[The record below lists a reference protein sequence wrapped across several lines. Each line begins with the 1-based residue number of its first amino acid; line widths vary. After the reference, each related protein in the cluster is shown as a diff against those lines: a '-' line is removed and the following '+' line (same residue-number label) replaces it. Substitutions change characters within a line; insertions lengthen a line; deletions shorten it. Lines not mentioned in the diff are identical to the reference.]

1 MCSMMYSQL
10 GKILEGLQEEFF
22 SSKKQVDFAKAF
34 ERISARY
41 RAESGFFLQTEEERK
56 AYLFTRLPGTFSAV
70 SKVLEELVARCP
82 NLPIQSF
89 LDVGAGPGTGM
100 WAALELFNDLE
111 KCTLLEKD
119 RLFMELG
126 KELVKRS
133 SSSCIQKA
141 VWKSCD
147 IEKTFEVD
155 SHDLVLLSYSIGEL
169 KESSWAPLLQILWK
183 ATNKAL
189 VIVEPGTPS
198 GYAKL
203 MKIREILK
211 NLGGHIW
218 APCPHA
224 LSCPLLK
231 GDWCHFSTRVPRSS
245 IHRQL
250 KSADLGYE
258 DEKFSYLIFGKEAIS
273 PIQARVIRRPLKH
286 SGHVELITCQEEG
299 IKKEIYSKK
308 DKETYKQRK
317 KLDWGD
323 SF

>member
-1 MCSMMYSQL
+1 MRNSEL
-10 GKILEGLQEEFF
+10 GRVLEELQEEFF
-22 SSKKQVDFAKAF
+22 SSKKQADFAKAF

-41 RAESGFFLQTEEERK
+41 RKESGSFLQTEEERK

-70 SKVLEELVARCP
+70 SKVLEELTIRCP
-82 NLPIQSF
+82 TLSVSSF
-89 LDVGAGPGTGM
+89 LDIGAGPGTGM
-100 WAALELFNDLE
+100 WAVFEFFKDLT

-126 KELVKRS
+126 KELAKRS
-133 SSSCIQKA
+133 IPYATQNA
-141 VWKSCD
+141 TWKNCD
-147 IEKTFEVD
+147 VEKSFEID
-155 SHDLVLLSYSIGEL
+155 SHDLTLLSYSIGEL
-169 KESSWAPLLQILWK
+169 REASWEPLLTTLWK
-183 ATNKAL
+183 ATNKAI

-211 NLGGHIW
+211 GLGGYIW

-224 LSCPLLK
+224 LACPLLK
-231 GDWCHFSTRVPRSS
+231 GDWCHFSVRVPRSS
-245 IHRQL
+245 LHRQL

-258 DEKFSYLIFGKEAIS
+258 DEKFSYLIFGKE
-273 PIQARVIRRPLKH
+273 PIDFFQARVIRRPMQH
-286 SGHVELITCQEEG
+286 SGHMELMTCQKEG

-308 DKETYKQRK
+308 DKETYKLRK
-317 KLDWGD
+317 KLEWGD

>member
-1 MCSMMYSQL
+1 MRDSEL
-10 GKILEGLQEEFF
+10 GVILEGLQEEFF
-22 SSKKQVDFAKAF
+22 VSKKQTDFAKAF
-34 ERISARY
+34 ERISSRY

-70 SKVLEELVARCP
+70 SKALKEMMLRQ
-82 NLPIQSF
+82 NDLTIQSF

-100 WAALELFNDLE
+100 WAMSELFEGLE

-126 KELVKRS
+126 KELAKRS
-133 SSSCIQKA
+133 SSMVIQNATWKNCDVEKA
-141 VWKSCD
+141 
-147 IEKTFEVD
+147 FEVD
-155 SHDLVLLSYSIGEL
+155 PHDLVLLSYSIGEL
-169 KESSWAPLLQILWK
+169 KEASWEPLLTTLWK
-183 ATNKAL
+183 ATNKAI

-211 NLGGHIW
+211 NLGAYIW
-218 APCPHA
+218 APCPHD

-231 GDWCHFSTRVPRSS
+231 GDWCHFSVRVPRSS

-250 KSADLGYE
+250 KSGDLGYE
-258 DEKFSYLIFGKEAIS
+258 DEKFSYLVFGKEKAS
-273 PIQARVIRRPLKH
+273 PFQARVIRRPLPH
-286 SGHVELITCQEEG
+286 SGHIELITCQSEG
-299 IKKEIYSKK
+299 VKKEVYSKK
-308 DKETYKQRK
+308 NKEIYKQRK

>member
-1 MCSMMYSQL
+1 MMYSQL

-22 SSKKQVDFAKAF
+22 SSKKQADFAKAF

-41 RAESGFFLQTEEERK
+41 RAESGLFLQTEEERK

-70 SKVLEELVARCP
+70 SKVLEEMVTKSSSLSIR
-82 NLPIQSF
+82 SF

-100 WAALELFNDLE
+100 WAAHELFNDLE

-133 SSSCIQKA
+133 SSSCIRNA
-141 VWKSCD
+141 AWKSCD
-147 IEKTFEVD
+147 IEKSFEVD
-155 SHDLVLLSYSIGEL
+155 PHDLVLLSYSIGEL
-169 KESSWAPLLQILWK
+169 KESSWLPLLSTLWK
-183 ATNKAL
+183 ATSKAI

-211 NLGGHIW
+211 SLGGYIW
-218 APCPHA
+218 APCPH
-224 LSCPLLK
+224 LSPCPLLK
-231 GDWCHFSTRVPRSS
+231 GDWCHFSVRVPRSS
-245 IHRQL
+245 LHRQL

-258 DEKFSYLIFGKEAIS
+258 DEKFSYLIFGKEPVP
-273 PIQARVIRRPLKH
+273 PIQARIIRRPLQH
-286 SGHVELITCQEEG
+286 SGHVELMTCQGEG
-299 IKKEIYSKK
+299 IKKEVYSKK
-308 DKETYKQRK
+308 DKEIYKQRK
-317 KLDWGD
+317 KLEWGD